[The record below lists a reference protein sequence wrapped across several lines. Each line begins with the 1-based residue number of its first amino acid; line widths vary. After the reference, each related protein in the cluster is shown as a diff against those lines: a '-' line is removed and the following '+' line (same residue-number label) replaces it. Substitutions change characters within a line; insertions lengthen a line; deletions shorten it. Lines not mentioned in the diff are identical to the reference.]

1 MHAFSN
7 YVAAVRPQ
15 ISIMESVRVAYTTGR
30 PLMQEL
36 RANVERRT
44 GLRYDLWHVF
54 QNALELGG
62 AAQRPRYFMV
72 MSQVPF
78 GVEYPRVHP
87 VTLRDV
93 VGDLEGLDETWEAQP
108 YRRPPT
114 WWSKTA
120 RSDAGVVDGHV
131 GSRSPYVTR
140 ALQLLAANG
149 GWPQGWPVARVL
161 KQYHD
166 VHGTVPPL
174 WLGQLPKLIE
184 KEWFMGFTT
193 MVRWRED
200 RPARVITGAALQSV
214 LHPWLPRTF
223 TNRECARVMGF
234 PDDWRILP
242 LKGNAVSPTWGKGI
256 TVQCGRWIGDWV
268 RNALDGA
275 PGGVTGEP
283 VGEREYFVTAPRR
296 ASRLLVG

>member
-1 MHAFSN
+1 
-7 YVAAVRPQ
+7 
-15 ISIMESVRVAYTTGR
+15 
-30 PLMQEL
+30 MQEL

-242 LKGNAVSPTWGKGI
+242 LRGNAVSPTWGKGI

-275 PGGVTGEP
+275 PGTITGEP

-296 ASRLLVG
+296 VSRLLVG